1 MQTGAPVPPK
11 GQLLTNLAILITAPA
26 PSILFCV
33 ILARCCTATNNIAV
47 CRVLNYDPLILVN
60 ALFFVNVCVIFWVL
74 SLVQGSTWV
83 WLCSLHRLQKQCR
96 GGSQDVICS
105 QTCSCA
111 LYPTS
116 GTCLCRCS

>member
-1 MQTGAPVPPK
+1 MRAGAPVPPT

-33 ILARCCTATNNIAV
+33 FLARFCTGTNNIAV

-83 WLCSLHRLQKQCR
+83 WLC
-96 GGSQDVICS
+96 
-105 QTCSCA
+105 A
-111 LYPTS
+111 
-116 GTCLCRCS
+116 